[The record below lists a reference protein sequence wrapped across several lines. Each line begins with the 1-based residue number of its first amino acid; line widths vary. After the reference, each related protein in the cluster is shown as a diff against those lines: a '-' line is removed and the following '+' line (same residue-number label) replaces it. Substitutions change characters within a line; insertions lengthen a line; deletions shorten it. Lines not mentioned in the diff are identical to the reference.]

1 MPSLSFQTC
10 WFLWTIRGL
19 KHNGHFLLLLADEIP
34 PESAE
39 ELFSCFWMW
48 LWKAAAFLKYLIVW
62 KGQPE
67 AQHLYRNFKDSFD
80 GTIGI
85 PSLLYITVNQNSEFN
100 LEIVGE
106 KQSRPVFV
114 QPMVVRCLNR
124 LKYMFVFL
132 GFLIKFMNHDNK
144 YILLI

>member
-1 MPSLSFQTC
+1 MRKVLSYFFPNDGKLLNLCGNLKKKYQSPKFLVISLKITYDKYLAKKKTSKLNKSGKLVTMPSLSFQTC

-62 KGQPE
+62 NGQPE
-67 AQHLYRNFKDSFD
+67 AQHL
-80 GTIGI
+80 
-85 PSLLYITVNQNSEFN
+85 
-100 LEIVGE
+100 
-106 KQSRPVFV
+106 
-114 QPMVVRCLNR
+114 
-124 LKYMFVFL
+124 
-132 GFLIKFMNHDNK
+132 
-144 YILLI
+144 